1 MGKILIITLAGILLF
16 SSCGPIGKF
25 TKLQKLPR
33 EYSENYSIE
42 GIKAPKSEAHQKPW
56 VVYSD
61 RMGDAAYVNPGGKV
75 KAADVNPWEA
85 FLVIKKDGDYLRL
98 IKYNAENIKNN
109 RFAEPKKAKYVGW
122 MHSSRLILS
131 PLSITDVRSGLHDK
145 LLIAIGDTS
154 AIMAPEQY
162 LATADS
168 LKVFGDPELQK
179 QKGSVGLHTVVYA
192 LKYSS
197 DGRSVLVAKASD
209 ITVEK
214 IGEQIV
220 GWVPKVMLKEIGRQI
235 FASTSLSGGVRQPDI
250 LKYSPVIRPY
260 YVDSMCVFRSG
271 VFVPVIDK
279 TDNKVFNIDGEAISF
294 NQSKR
299 IKQNLKQINILFS
312 MEQSPNLPEQF
323 PMLLNA
329 IQNLRPLFAPGTD
342 ESFVFSF
349 AAVVATNHGVIETIP
364 LTSNYDTLVDRLTDI
379 HASMKSS
386 RKVTLP
392 IWSALKRSLT
402 FIDHASGAVNLVIEI
417 GSGGNDMMESAPVS
431 IVEMLNKLNCR
442 LLGWQL
448 YASNEDRYNNYVLQL
463 TNMIQ
468 QYADYQTANK
478 RKITLYADQF
488 CPSNLMREVNRNFFM
503 LDYPF
508 TSMSQGGV
516 YFPEKG
522 ETLSM
527 DLFAGAVDTIVSQI
541 QADHRL
547 LSESIDRAYTTV
559 GNTKD
564 RFDTLLV
571 KTYHLPQSMK
581 PGKDFKKMFDGTS
594 PIWYKEV
601 PRVTVPD
608 SLMRYRLLLSEPE
621 LKQMKERV
629 ETLCALEVD
638 VKDKTKPKKGKTK
651 KLCRYL
657 EETENDD
664 DEENNSMQV
673 NPGTKADTVYV
684 STKKVRRHLYNFYMS
699 ELRSCKVCQ
708 LKRKE
713 IKRYTLAFAHRQVFG
728 VPANGPLL
736 EDVTVKGLKRHKKL
750 SDAELDALVAY
761 FKHCKEEFGKKFAQE
776 QFSSAGQEYYYID
789 SKLLP

>member
-1 MGKILIITLAGILLF
+1 MGKILIIILAGILFL
-16 SSCGPIGKF
+16 SACGPISKF

-42 GIKAPKSEAHQKPW
+42 GIKAPKSEVHRKPW
-56 VVYSD
+56 IVYSD
-61 RMGDAAYVNPGGKV
+61 RIGDAAYVNPGGKV
-75 KAADVNPWEA
+75 KSTDVKPWEA

-122 MHSSRLILS
+122 IHRSRLILS
-131 PLSITDVRSGLHDK
+131 PLSVTDVRSGLHDK
-145 LLIAIGDTS
+145 LLTAMGDTS

-162 LATADS
+162 LTMADS
-168 LKVFGDPELQK
+168 LKAFGDPELQK
-179 QKGSVGLHTVVYA
+179 QNATVGLHTVVYA

-197 DGRSVLVAKASD
+197 DGRSVLVAKAPD

-214 IGEQIV
+214 IGEQVV
-220 GWVPKVMLKEIGRQI
+220 GWVPKVMLKEIGRQV
-235 FASTSLSGGVRQPDI
+235 FAPTSLAGDVKQPDI
-250 LKYSPVIRPY
+250 LKYSPVMRPY
-260 YVDSMCVFRSG
+260 HTDSTCIFRSG

-279 TDNKVFNIDGEAISF
+279 TGNKVFNIDGQAISY
-294 NQSKR
+294 NQSKL

-312 MEQSPNLPEQF
+312 VEQSPNLPEQF

-329 IQNLRPLFAPGTD
+329 VQNLRPLLSPAD
-342 ESFVFSF
+342 ESFVFNF
-349 AAVVATNHGVIETIP
+349 AGVVATNHGVIETIP
-364 LTSNYDTLVDRLTDI
+364 LTSNYDVLVDRLTDI

-392 IWSALKRSLT
+392 IWSALKRSLA
-402 FIDHASGAVNLVIEI
+402 FIDHTSGAVNLVIEI
-417 GSGGNDMMESAPVS
+417 GSTGNDMMESAPVS

-448 YASNEDRYNNYVLQL
+448 YASNEDKYNNYVLQL
-463 TNMIQ
+463 TDMIQ
-468 QYADYQTANK
+468 QYADYQTTNK
-478 RKITLYADQF
+478 RKIILYADQF

-508 TSMSQGGV
+508 ASVSQGGV

-522 ETLSM
+522 ETLPM
-527 DLFAGAVDTIVSQI
+527 ELFAGAVDSIVSQI

-547 LSESIDRAYTTV
+547 LSESIDRAYATV

-571 KTYHLPQSMK
+571 KTYHLPQDMK
-581 PGKDFKKMFDGTS
+581 PGKEFKKMFNGTS
-594 PIWYKEV
+594 PVWYKEV
-601 PRVTVPD
+601 PGVTVPD
-608 SLMRYRLLLSEPE
+608 SLMQYRLLLSEPE

-629 ETLCALEVD
+629 ETLCAIEVD

-657 EETENDD
+657 EETESRD
-664 DEENNSMQV
+664 DEEIDSVQV
-673 NPGTKADTVYV
+673 ASGIKADTVYV

-699 ELRSCKVCQ
+699 ELRNCKVCQ

-713 IKRYTLAFAHRQVFG
+713 IKRYTLSFAHRQVFG
-728 VPANGPLL
+728 APANGALL
-736 EDVTVKGLKRHKKL
+736 EDVTVKGLKKRKKL
-750 SDAELDALVAY
+750 SDAELDALIAY